1 MKSPEK
7 MWSTG
12 GGNDNPLQYSCYEN
26 PINSMKRQKDMTV
39 EDEPSR
45 SEGVQYVAGEEW
57 RVITNSPR
65 KNEAA
70 EPKQK

>member
-1 MKSPEK
+1 MANHS
-7 MWSTG
+7 SI
-12 GGNDNPLQYSCYEN
+12 LAAEN
-26 PINSMKRQKDMTV
+26 PINSMKRQKDMTM